1 MTSSKIGAPHEV
13 CDPSILATGAISEY
27 SGHCGKNSG
36 VAPVASPRTG
46 TARWHTDSLEPLG
59 LLERRVWRRKNCLRW
74 FFNGGK
80 LPPKA
85 RPKALP
91 KAFPKLAQSSRVLSR
106 GASRSSN
113 IRRVSLLQN
122 VSAAATLRTA
132 LVCPESCY
140 NRRCTRAQ
148 KLSRERSVT
157 RRLAEPSGVRPL
169 CHALSETFR
178 EDGAPRDVHPSP
190 AHVPSRRLRQ
200 CAEEPSG
207 GTLWRFQRCGAP
219 RSCPSAPPRA
229 LDDGPRS
236 WRRRCSPRIAVA
248 DARV

>member
-1 MTSSKIGAPHEV
+1 M
-13 CDPSILATGAISEY
+13 
-27 SGHCGKNSG
+27 
-36 VAPVASPRTG
+36 
-46 TARWHTDSLEPLG
+46 
-59 LLERRVWRRKNCLRW
+59 
-74 FFNGGK
+74 
-80 LPPKA
+80 PPKA

-122 VSAAATLRTA
+122 VPAAATLRTA

-178 EDGAPRDVHPSP
+178 EDGAPRDGRPSP

-200 CAEEPSG
+200 CAEEPLG
-207 GTLWRFQRCGAP
+207 GTYCGASRVATQP
-219 RSCPSAPPRA
+219 AAARA
-229 LDDGPRS
+229 LRHAHRTTGR
-236 WRRRCSPRIAVA
+236 VLG
-248 DARV
+248 DAAARPELQLPTPTFECGKLHGATE